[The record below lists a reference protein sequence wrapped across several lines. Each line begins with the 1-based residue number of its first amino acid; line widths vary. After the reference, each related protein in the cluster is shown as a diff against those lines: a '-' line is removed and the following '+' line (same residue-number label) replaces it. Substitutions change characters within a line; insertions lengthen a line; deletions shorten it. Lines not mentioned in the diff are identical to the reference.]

1 MEGTVKFFHD
11 KKGYG
16 FIENDDL
23 EDDVF
28 FHISEVEGEDE
39 LEEGTDVTFET
50 EEGDRGPEAVEVER
64 AEA

>member
-28 FHISEVEGEDE
+28 FHISEVDGEDE

-64 AEA
+64 A